1 LKEEGI
7 PHFKEI
13 RQFTF
18 SDGRFVHVRLFCSP
32 RSHKENNAQIITVD
46 LDPDVDDIEEFIP
59 GDDES
64 NKKKSKKRKRRSDSK
79 PKSAATAVSNA
90 PSSSSSS
97 AASSSLPPSSASSSS
112 SSSSSSNSIQP
123 QSTAQPSVNRN
134 DDFDMDIEKE
144 INATPT
150 STKFA
155 SILRVIEQR
164 ATSLS
169 PVITPDERANEMEQ
183 LEQRKETTKLI
194 NVKRQRAARMAFIS
208 PYRTEFQFASIKPRR
223 NR

>member
-32 RSHKENNAQIITVD
+32 RSHTENNAQIITVD
-46 LDPDVDDIEEFIP
+46 LDPDVDDDIEEFILD
-59 GDDES
+59 DDEA
-64 NKKKSKKRKRRSDSK
+64 NKKKSKKRKRRAASK
-79 PKSAATAVSNA
+79 LKSAATAVVSKA
-90 PSSSSSS
+90 P
-97 AASSSLPPSSASSSS
+97 

-123 QSTAQPSVNRN
+123 QPTAQPSVNRN